1 MRNGRAPAGFRPN
14 GWPFGLQSRC
24 RLGTFEYWTQ
34 TRTSGCNGRQK
45 CNICIKLT
53 RAGKTTN
60 ARLRRRRRKVA
71 AEKVA
76 KVLQAVRAQIQEAK
90 AKRRA
95 EAEERPKRTGRKRA
109 TEEARR
115 QGHAQVLE
123 PQQGHAVERKEYEC
137 PYCQEKIYSGVRTGN
152 VQVAGH
158 CGQQFR
164 VRDGVVVRAF
174 THACPSCG
182 TKVRS
187 AKASGRLRIKHRKP
201 NGKPCPTT
209 VWVGK

>member
-1 MRNGRAPAGFRPN
+1 M
-14 GWPFGLQSRC
+14 
-24 RLGTFEYWTQ
+24 
-34 TRTSGCNGRQK
+34 
-45 CNICIKLT
+45 
-53 RAGKTTN
+53 
-60 ARLRRRRRKVA
+60 
-71 AEKVA
+71 A

-123 PQQGHAVERKEYEC
+123 PQKGHAVERKEYEC